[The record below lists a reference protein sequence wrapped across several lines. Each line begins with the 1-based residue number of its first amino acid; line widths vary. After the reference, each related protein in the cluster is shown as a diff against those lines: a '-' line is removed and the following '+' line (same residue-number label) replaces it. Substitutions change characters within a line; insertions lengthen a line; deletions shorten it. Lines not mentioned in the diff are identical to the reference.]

1 MYLEENLNTNYKRY
15 AGAKCKELQWEP
27 RVLLCGQEWE
37 MCVEV
42 SFQVS
47 VVCSVKYKT

>member
-27 RVLLCGQEWE
+27 HALLCGQEWE

-42 SFQVS
+42 SFQAS
-47 VVCSVKYKT
+47 VICSVKYKT